1 MAIKI
6 AQTNV
11 DEVYSK
17 IVEPNLY
24 TNTWL
29 IPGVT
34 CTDKYTEKAGGV
46 YVHKIVSGGKKAP
59 TAPGQDFTNEDA
71 ADTLIPIL
79 YNNAYN
85 YSTKI
90 YNAQAAAVGYD
101 AAEAHLRD
109 NVERTRES
117 AQSSALAC
125 LITEGTALTDTA
137 KATAENVKELLL
149 NARKEISKRKGT
161 ANVVLCSPD
170 FYSTVL
176 MAAGKEFTPETN
188 ERIITTGQVGR
199 WMGMTFFEVNDFSNG
214 DAVYR
219 DSTGTA
225 KTVAAATLALVDFVM
240 YDARVL
246 SYIQLLNMMRL
257 KDSELFNGVLAQTE
271 LVAGFKVTTAE
282 CAAVKKHTA

>member
-17 IVEPNLY
+17 IVEPVLY
-24 TNTWL
+24 TNAWL
-29 IPGVT
+29 VPGVT
-34 CTDKYTEKAGGV
+34 CTDKYTEKAGGT

-59 TAPGQDFTNEDA
+59 TAPGQDFTNIDA

-85 YSTKI
+85 YSKKI
-90 YNAQAAAVGYD
+90 YNAQVSAVGY
-101 AAEAHLRD
+101 AIAEEHLRD
-109 NVERTRES
+109 NVEATRES
-117 AQSSALAC
+117 AQASALAC
-125 LITEGTALTDTA
+125 LYTEGTALAATTA
-137 KATAENVKELLL
+137 ATADNVKELILT
-149 NARKEISKRKGT
+149 ARKEISKKKGT

-170 FYSTVL
+170 FYATVL

-188 ERIITTGQVGR
+188 ERIVTTGQVGR

-225 KTVAAATLALVDFVM
+225 KTVSSANLALVDFIM

-246 SYIQLLNMMRL
+246 SYVQMLNMMRL
-257 KDSELFNGVLAQTE
+257 KDSEQFNGVLAQTE

-282 CAAVKKHTA
+282 CVAIKKHAS

>member
-17 IVEPNLY
+17 IVEPVLY
-24 TNTWL
+24 TNAWL
-29 IPGVT
+29 VPGVT
-34 CTDKYTEKAGGV
+34 CTDKYTEKAGGT

-59 TAPGQDFTNEDA
+59 TAPGQDFTNVDA

-85 YSTKI
+85 YSKKI
-90 YNAQAAAVGYD
+90 YNAQVSAVGY
-101 AAEAHLRD
+101 AIAEEHLRD
-109 NVERTRES
+109 NVEATRES
-117 AQSSALAC
+117 AQASALAC
-125 LITEGTALTDTA
+125 LYTEGTALAATTA
-137 KATAENVKELLL
+137 ATADNVKELILT
-149 NARKEISKRKGT
+149 ARKEISKKKGT

-170 FYSTVL
+170 FYATVL

-188 ERIITTGQVGR
+188 ERIVTTGQVGR

-225 KTVAAATLALVDFVM
+225 KTVSSANLALVDFIM

-246 SYIQLLNMMRL
+246 SYVQMLNMMRL
-257 KDSELFNGVLAQTE
+257 KDSEQFNGVLAQTE

-282 CAAVKKHTA
+282 CVAIKKHAS

>member
-17 IVEPNLY
+17 IVEPVLY

-34 CTDKYTEKAGGV
+34 CTDKYTEKAGGT
-46 YVHKIVSGGKKAP
+46 YVHKIVSAGKKSP
-59 TAPGQDFTNEDA
+59 TLPGVDFTNVDA
-71 ADTLIPIL
+71 ADNLIPIL

-85 YSTKI
+85 YSKKI
-90 YNAQAAAVGYD
+90 YNAQAASVGY
-101 AAEAHLRD
+101 AIAEEHLRD
-109 NVERTRES
+109 NVESTRES
-117 AQSSALAC
+117 AQASALAC
-125 LITEGTALTDTA
+125 LYTEGTAMSDTTAPTADNA
-137 KATAENVKELLL
+137 KTLLL
-149 NARKEISKRKGT
+149 NARKEISKKKGT
-161 ANVVLCSPD
+161 ANIVLCSPD
-170 FYSTVL
+170 FYATVL

-188 ERIITTGQVGR
+188 ERIVTTGQVGR
-199 WMGMTFFEVNDFSNG
+199 WLGMTFFEVNDFSNG
-214 DAVYR
+214 DAVYL
-219 DSTGTA
+219 DSTGST
-225 KTVAAATLALVDFVM
+225 KTVSSANLALVDFVM

-246 SYIQLLNMMRL
+246 SYIQMLNMMRL

-282 CAAVKKHTA
+282 CTAVKKHTT

>member
-17 IVEPNLY
+17 IVEPVLY

-29 IPGVT
+29 VPGVT
-34 CTDKYTEKAGGV
+34 CTDKYTEKAGGT
-46 YVHKIVSGGKKAP
+46 YVHKLVSAGKKAP
-59 TAPGQDFTNEDA
+59 TAPGQDFTNSDA

-85 YSTKI
+85 YSKKI
-90 YNAQAAAVGYD
+90 YNAQVNAVGY
-101 AAEAHLRD
+101 AIAEEHLRD
-109 NVERTRES
+109 NVESTRES
-117 AQSSALAC
+117 AQASALAC
-125 LITEGTALTDTA
+125 LYTEGTALAATTA
-137 KATAENVKELLL
+137 ATADNAKELIL
-149 NARKEISKRKGT
+149 NARKEISKKKGT

-170 FYSTVL
+170 FYATVL

-188 ERIITTGQVGR
+188 ERIITSGQVGR

-225 KTVAAATLALVDFVM
+225 KTVSSANLGLVDFVM

-246 SYIQLLNMMRL
+246 SYIQMLNMMRL
-257 KDSELFNGVLAQTE
+257 KDSEIFNGVLAQTE
-271 LVAGFKVTTAE
+271 LVAGFKVTTPE
-282 CAAVKKHTA
+282 CVAIKKHAS

>member
-29 IPGVT
+29 VPSVT

-46 YVHKIVSGGKKAP
+46 YVHKLVSAGKKAP
-59 TAPGQDFTNEDA
+59 TEPGQDFTNEDA

-85 YSTKI
+85 YSKKI
-90 YNAQAAAVGYD
+90 FNVQAAAVGYD
-101 AAEAHLRD
+101 VAEEHLKD
-109 NVERTRES
+109 NIESTRES

-125 LITEGTALTDTA
+125 LYTEGTAIANTTA
-137 KATAENVKELLL
+137 PTGDNAKELILA
-149 NARKEISKRKGT
+149 ARQQISEGKGT
-161 ANVVLCSPD
+161 ANVVLCSPA
-170 FYSTVL
+170 FYTTVL
-176 MAAGKEFTPETN
+176 LAAGKEFTPETN
-188 ERIITTGQVGR
+188 ERIVTTGQVGR
-199 WMGMTFFEVNDFSNG
+199 WLGMTFFEVNDFSNG
-214 DAVYR
+214 EAVYR
-219 DSTGTA
+219 DSANTV
-225 KTVAAATLALVDFVM
+225 KTVTAANLKLVDFVM

-257 KDSELFNGVLAQTE
+257 KDSEHFNGTLAQTE
-271 LVAGFKVTTAE
+271 LVAGFKVTTAA
-282 CAAVKKHTA
+282 CAVVKKHAA